1 MQNVFDTIN
10 FNVHFKNKTF
20 LQTYPVKIAE
30 CFRCACFAMPIKTTR
45 GEPPISQWNFKKI
58 RFGKLHVQ
66 SKQNP
71 PKTISMA
78 EKPPLWPP
86 MAAAALHNTALLSW
100 PQPRR
105 CPPQPFPQFPLAA
118 SPLCVTHTH
127 TIANNNVC
135 ADFTPWRFLP
145 NVSYFDVYFASQ
157 LSKAP
162 PNVTVMRILMCNNEL
177 NCHQQGWSRWW
188 LVRQALVK
196 CGMVLLHRQSFLS
209 CHRLQ
214 QQ

>member
-45 GEPPISQWNFKKI
+45 REPPISQWNFKKI

-71 PKTISMA
+71 PKTISIA
-78 EKPPLWPP
+78 DKPPLWPP
-86 MAAAALHNTALLSW
+86 TAAAALHNTALLSW

-105 CPPQPFPQFPLAA
+105 CPPQPFPQFPVAA

-127 TIANNNVC
+127 HRQQQRLCWLYAMTVSPQRELFWRLFCLPAVQSPTKC
-135 ADFTPWRFLP
+135 DSHAD
-145 NVSYFDVYFASQ
+145 
-157 LSKAP
+157 
-162 PNVTVMRILMCNNEL
+162 LMCNNEL

-196 CGMVLLHRQSFLS
+196 CGMVLLQRQSFLS